1 MSLSNS
7 YRNKNSD
14 NNENNEKTNIEDN
27 IVYDLTN
34 IKKLYPSLSIDGKMS
49 KSLLL
54 ADEENASYKRKKYSI
69 LMNNDKNSANLPD
82 IFLQELIK
90 KPCIINKDKIIE
102 TMANF
107 IQTSPL
113 LQKFQQDVDK
123 QVENNE
129 LSKMGA
135 KLLSYMELKK
145 GQILFRVGDNGDK
158 FYFILRGK
166 VSILK
171 LKEINNVEMTYFEY
185 IDYCMYLLSQ
195 KEYHIFNKVKN
206 RNSKTL
212 LINSEAEVIS
222 IYKMF
227 FLKQINDAI
236 SHDLVHNIKT
246 LLDYLKNYGFKL
258 QDFNIKLSRLE
269 EIENNVLL
277 KPEYKRE
284 EWNEYLKEKCKPS
297 FKDLMIYDYYKDI
310 FKKEFYLKKPYTCYI
325 YKPFL
330 FLGKGLFF
338 GDFALD
344 SEINK
349 RNATIRAEEDTI
361 LASLKS
367 EDYINVF
374 APRRKLEK
382 AKEINYIYSN
392 YFFRDINLPLFEKS
406 YFHLFTRHEY
416 SRNYEL
422 FNFGDSLNS
431 LILLKEGKVSL
442 ELKASIPD
450 LHDYIK
456 YFWKHIQKNEFFRI
470 LNYTE
475 KCSLITPSDE
485 NRISEYIKDDIFEKM
500 KTKGSKFLKEIN
512 KKKIYQ
518 ISIVTNKE
526 IIGLEEFYFG
536 LPYIMRA
543 SVLGNKISCYKIE
556 NENFKKILYQE
567 RQIVYIYVRASI
579 NKIKS
584 LIERLQNLKINQI
597 KLIKNKFENGFSDSN
612 DVNNVIELRK
622 KNYLNKIENKMPKA
636 ALNLI
641 KTNLNS
647 AIGTMSIKTN
657 ILNKLNISNLN
668 NSLDKNTNFS
678 TAQFNKG
685 EPLIKQY
692 NSYFVKKTNENKK
705 NNLVSKEDIL
715 SASENNTSITKR
727 ENKDTI
733 SINSNRKSTR
743 NNKNILLNYP
753 RILSYG
759 NFIDKINNNIKLNY
773 QSLSGFDN
781 IYKTNQTNSLIKKK
795 LSIKYS
801 AEGKNVFNH
810 RKNNF
815 NKKISKHSFEKVNNN
830 EQKDISIWSR
840 KKTRQLNKIKSISMD
855 SLLLNYKDQNDN
867 NSNIDNNLSIMN
879 RNEIEKN
886 KIIELSNAVK
896 YFYNGIKSRG
906 YSSFVRNKKSNTI
919 LNRKKKRK
927 YLSDSSRP
935 LPKSVD
941 NKYIISKVKSNKN
954 NVKLPLIKDKIK
966 Q

>member
-1 MSLSNS
+1 
-7 YRNKNSD
+7 
-14 NNENNEKTNIEDN
+14 
-27 IVYDLTN
+27 
-34 IKKLYPSLSIDGKMS
+34 
-49 KSLLL
+49 
-54 ADEENASYKRKKYSI
+54 
-69 LMNNDKNSANLPD
+69 
-82 IFLQELIK
+82 
-90 KPCIINKDKIIE
+90 
-102 TMANF
+102 
-107 IQTSPL
+107 
-113 LQKFQQDVDK
+113 
-123 QVENNE
+123 
-129 LSKMGA
+129 
-135 KLLSYMELKK
+135 
-145 GQILFRVGDNGDK
+145 
-158 FYFILRGK
+158 
-166 VSILK
+166 
-171 LKEINNVEMTYFEY
+171 
-185 IDYCMYLLSQ
+185 
-195 KEYHIFNKVKN
+195 
-206 RNSKTL
+206 
-212 LINSEAEVIS
+212 
-222 IYKMF
+222 
-227 FLKQINDAI
+227 
-236 SHDLVHNIKT
+236 
-246 LLDYLKNYGFKL
+246 
-258 QDFNIKLSRLE
+258 
-269 EIENNVLL
+269 
-277 KPEYKRE
+277 
-284 EWNEYLKEKCKPS
+284 
-297 FKDLMIYDYYKDI
+297 
-310 FKKEFYLKKPYTCYI
+310 
-325 YKPFL
+325 
-330 FLGKGLFF
+330 
-338 GDFALD
+338 
-344 SEINK
+344 
-349 RNATIRAEEDTI
+349 
-361 LASLKS
+361 
-367 EDYINVF
+367 
-374 APRRKLEK
+374 
-382 AKEINYIYSN
+382 
-392 YFFRDINLPLFEKS
+392 
-406 YFHLFTRHEY
+406 
-416 SRNYEL
+416 
-422 FNFGDSLNS
+422 
-431 LILLKEGKVSL
+431 
-442 ELKASIPD
+442 
-450 LHDYIK
+450 
-456 YFWKHIQKNEFFRI
+456 
-470 LNYTE
+470 
-475 KCSLITPSDE
+475 
-485 NRISEYIKDDIFEKM
+485 M

-641 KTNLNS
+641 STNLNS

-743 NNKNILLNYP
+743 NNKSILLNYP

-801 AEGKNVFNH
+801 TKGKNIFNH

-867 NSNIDNNLSIMN
+867 N
-879 RNEIEKN
+879 
-886 KIIELSNAVK
+886 
-896 YFYNGIKSRG
+896 
-906 YSSFVRNKKSNTI
+906 
-919 LNRKKKRK
+919 
-927 YLSDSSRP
+927 
-935 LPKSVD
+935 
-941 NKYIISKVKSNKN
+941 
-954 NVKLPLIKDKIK
+954 
-966 Q
+966 

>member
-27 IVYDLTN
+27 IVYDPTN
-34 IKKLYPSLSIDGKMS
+34 IKKLYPSLSTDRKMS

-54 ADEENASYKRKKYSI
+54 ADEENASDKRKKYSI
-69 LMNNDKNSANLPD
+69 LMNNDKNSVNLPD
-82 IFLQELIK
+82 IFLKELIK
-90 KPCIINKDKIIE
+90 KPCIINKEKIIE

-107 IQTSPL
+107 IQNSPL

-129 LSKMGA
+129 LSQMGA
-135 KLLSYMELKK
+135 KLLNYMELKK

-158 FYFILRGK
+158 FYFILSGK

-171 LKEINNVEMTYFEY
+171 LQEINNVEMTYFEY
-185 IDYCMYLLSQ
+185 IDYCMYLISQ

-206 RNSKTL
+206 RNMKKL
-212 LINSEAEVIS
+212 LINSESEVIS

-227 FLKQINDAI
+227 FLKQINDSI
-236 SHDLVHNIKT
+236 SHDLVPNIKS

-258 QDFNIKLSRLE
+258 QDFNIKLSQLE

-284 EWNEYLKEKCKPS
+284 EWNEYLKKKCKPS
-297 FKDLMIYDYYKDI
+297 FKDLMIYDYYKDL
-310 FKKEFYLKKPYTCYI
+310 FKKEYQLKKPYTCYI

-382 AKEINYIYSN
+382 AKEINFIYSN

-416 SRNYEL
+416 SRYYEL
-422 FNFGDSLNS
+422 FNFGTSLNN

-456 YFWKHIQKNEFFRI
+456 YFWKHIQRNEFFRN

-500 KTKGSKFLKEIN
+500 KTNGNKFLKEIN
-512 KKKIYQ
+512 MKKTYQ

-556 NENFKKILYQE
+556 TENFKKILYQE
-567 RQIVYIYVRASI
+567 RQIIFIYVQASI

-597 KLIKNKFENGFSDSN
+597 KLIKDKFENVFSDSN
-612 DVNNVIELRK
+612 GINNVIELRK
-622 KNYLNKIENKMPKA
+622 KNHLNKIENKIPKA
-636 ALNLI
+636 TFNLI

-647 AIGTMSIKTN
+647 AIELMTIKTN
-657 ILNKLNISNLN
+657 ILNKKLNISNLN
-668 NSLDKNTNFS
+668 NSLDKKTNFS

-685 EPLIKQY
+685 EPLIKKY
-692 NSYFVKKTNENKK
+692 NSYLQKTNENKK

-715 SASENNTSITKR
+715 SFSENNTSITKR
-727 ENKDTI
+727 ENKNTI
-733 SINSNRKSTR
+733 SINSNRKTTR
-743 NNKNILLNYP
+743 NNKRILMNSP

-759 NFIDKINNNIKLNY
+759 NFIDKINNNIKFNN
-773 QSLSGFDN
+773 QSLSGLDN

-795 LSIKYS
+795 LTIIYS
-801 AEGKNVFNH
+801 SKGKNIFNH

-830 EQKDISIWSR
+830 EQKDINIWYK
-840 KKTRQLNKIKSISMD
+840 KKTRQLNNIKSVSMD
-855 SLLLNYKDQNDN
+855 SLILNYKEQNDN

-927 YLSDSSRP
+927 YLSDSSRT